1 MSSLKKLNQI
11 KRSDYDRIL
20 VTETLPHETPIIFS
34 NDGLRDKLANIDSG
48 GSVQSTL
55 LRALIKG
62 EGVHKLFSTIPLLYQ
77 IRKNSM
83 EFRRLALLHPISQWK
98 IRKHYEKYE
107 QLILHYCSLS
117 PASIRSPN
125 GIAGSFYSKNSWENI
140 HQYKRSGISLTS
152 SDRFS
157 KHSPTFFSYRGHDRL
172 YKFFDSKEYFELEKT
187 FPILWTLDVSKC
199 FDSIYTHSLSW
210 AVKDKEFTKENVLVS
225 STFAQEFDEV
235 IRHGNHNE
243 THGIPI
249 GPESSRVFAEIL
261 FQEIDDR
268 VILRMNDVYKRT
280 FGIEY
285 SFRRYVDDVFIFAS
299 NEEIAKKVYN
309 CYSDVLLSFNLHAN
323 LSKSLRMV
331 RPFLTK
337 KSRLIRD
344 ASQIANDFF
353 AKFLTIQLGSS
364 ALEPVAINSPW
375 RLSRSFLESVKSL
388 CSYNDADYDEVSS
401 FLIAV
406 ITERI
411 KKLVNINLEDAPAHV
426 HSNYRSAVLVLLDVL
441 YFLYGVAPSVGASYK
456 LCTAIIL
463 ISRFTNQHIPDH
475 ENTISQRIY
484 ELTASLMA
492 NSSQPAEAAAVDRFI
507 HLEVLNIVLA
517 ARELGDNYLL
527 PEPTLNKL
535 FLEGDEYSYFKIVSC
550 LYYVKNEPQYASIR
564 EKVIQAVIDKLANLS
579 DVFMNSE
586 KAHLLLDMLAC
597 PYLPENKKKDWVKA
611 IYTVL
616 QVAEP
621 TSNQMTEF
629 IGNATVG
636 HWQINWSEV
645 DLLTSLEKK
654 ELNQAY

>member
-1 MSSLKKLNQI
+1 
-11 KRSDYDRIL
+11 
-20 VTETLPHETPIIFS
+20 
-34 NDGLRDKLANIDSG
+34 
-48 GSVQSTL
+48 
-55 LRALIKG
+55 
-62 EGVHKLFSTIPLLYQ
+62 
-77 IRKNSM
+77 
-83 EFRRLALLHPISQWK
+83 
-98 IRKHYEKYE
+98 
-107 QLILHYCSLS
+107 
-117 PASIRSPN
+117 
-125 GIAGSFYSKNSWENI
+125 
-140 HQYKRSGISLTS
+140 
-152 SDRFS
+152 
-157 KHSPTFFSYRGHDRL
+157 
-172 YKFFDSKEYFELEKT
+172 
-187 FPILWTLDVSKC
+187 
-199 FDSIYTHSLSW
+199 
-210 AVKDKEFTKENVLVS
+210 
-225 STFAQEFDEV
+225 
-235 IRHGNHNE
+235 
-243 THGIPI
+243 
-249 GPESSRVFAEIL
+249 
-261 FQEIDDR
+261 
-268 VILRMNDVYKRT
+268 
-280 FGIEY
+280 
-285 SFRRYVDDVFIFAS
+285 
-299 NEEIAKKVYN
+299 
-309 CYSDVLLSFNLHAN
+309 
-323 LSKSLRMV
+323 
-331 RPFLTK
+331 
-337 KSRLIRD
+337 
-344 ASQIANDFF
+344 
-353 AKFLTIQLGSS
+353 
-364 ALEPVAINSPW
+364 
-375 RLSRSFLESVKSL
+375 
-388 CSYNDADYDEVSS
+388 
-401 FLIAV
+401 
-406 ITERI
+406 
-411 KKLVNINLEDAPAHV
+411 
-426 HSNYRSAVLVLLDVL
+426 VLLDVL

-535 FLEGDEYSYFKIVSC
+535 FLEGDDYSYFKIVSC

-616 QVAEP
+616 EVAEP